1 MRVLVTGGAGYL
13 GYWLVRELA
22 ARGHEVRVFD
32 RCCFG
37 LSAVDAWEGLPGVE
51 LVTGDIRRLQ
61 EAPGLLRGV
70 DAVAH
75 LAGLAND
82 PSCALNPD
90 MARDV
95 NVESTIEL
103 ARLSAQAGV
112 SRFVFASSCA
122 VYGQG
127 VFQWID
133 EGTPPN
139 PVSDFGD
146 TKLAAEQ
153 GLLAMN
159 DTQFETVVVRNSSLY
174 GFSPRMRFDLAINL
188 MVATALK
195 QGRIVIKGGGKQWR
209 PFLHVS
215 DAARAYADL
224 LAAPSGVGG
233 EIFNLGAESQNHQVE
248 TLASLVSDTL
258 GGVTIEKA
266 RDDDDLR
273 TYRVSFDK
281 LSRALRFEPRMTIEA
296 GVREVR
302 EAIETHALDPMA
314 EIYSNASTFKRLLDT
329 PVSDGGEPV
338 AARFVPLARPVLGP
352 EEERAVAEAM
362 RSGWLASGP
371 KIAAFEKGFR
381 GLVGAPGA
389 VATSSCTA
397 ALHLSLVV
405 AGVKPGDEIIT
416 SPITWASSTNTMV
429 NMGAVPVFTDVEPDT
444 FNMSAESLRNKIT
457 GRTKAI
463 MPVHIA
469 GHPADL
475 EAIHAI
481 AAEHGIP
488 VIEDAAH
495 AMGASYHGQKIGTLS
510 PFNCFSFYATKNITT
525 MEGGMITVQDEAMVE
540 RLRFLATNGM
550 STTAWERYGRSSAAA
565 PAQVVEPG
573 FKYLMSNVHAAMGVE
588 QLKKFSRFQQA
599 RKRLAHLYTMA
610 LQELD
615 EIICPSVRED
625 IEHAWHLYIIRFRL
639 EKLKQTRD
647 ELAHEL
653 RRENIGSGIHFYGLH
668 LHPFYQQTY
677 GFRAEDLPAA
687 TLASDSILSLPL
699 CPDMTDKHVN
709 DVVLA
714 LKKVLAHARKG

>member
-1 MRVLVTGGAGYL
+1 VLVTGGAGYL

-37 LSAVDAWEGLPGVE
+37 RAAVDAWEGLSGVE
-51 LVTGDIRRLQ
+51 LVTGDIRRFQ
-61 EAPGLLRGV
+61 ESPGLLKGI

-75 LAGLAND
+75 LAALAND
-82 PSCALNPD
+82 PSCSLNPD
-90 MARDV
+90 IAHDV
-95 NVESTIEL
+95 NVESSIEL
-103 ARLSAQAGV
+103 ARLAAQAGV

-139 PVSDFGD
+139 PVSDFGE

-153 GLLAMN
+153 ALLAMN
-159 DTQFETVVVRNSSLY
+159 DEQFEVAVVRNSSLY
-174 GFSPRMRFDLAINL
+174 GYSPRMRFDLAVNL
-188 MVATALK
+188 MAATALK
-195 QGRIVIKGGGKQWR
+195 QGRIFIKGGGKQWR
-209 PFLHVS
+209 PFLHVT

-224 LAAPSGVGG
+224 LEAPPRQVAG
-233 EIFNLGAESQNHQVE
+233 EVYNLGAESQNFQIE
-248 TLASLVSDTL
+248 DLAARVGAIL
-258 GGVTIEKA
+258 GVPVEKA

-273 TYRVSFDK
+273 TYRVSFGK
-281 LSRALRFEPRMTIEA
+281 IARALSFEARVSIED

-302 EAIETHALDPMA
+302 EAIESRGLDPMA
-314 EIYSNASTFKRLLDT
+314 ELYSNAGTYKRLLDT
-329 PVSDGGEPV
+329 PVAEGGEPV

-352 EEERAVAEAM
+352 EEERAVAEAL

-381 GLVGAPGA
+381 SLVGAPGA

-397 ALHLSLVV
+397 ALHLCLVV

-429 NMGAVPVFTDVEPDT
+429 NMGAVPVFADIEPDT
-444 FNMSAESLRNKIT
+444 LNMDPESLRTKIT
-457 GRTKAI
+457 DRTKAI

-469 GHPADL
+469 GHPANMD
-475 EAIHAI
+475 AIRAT
-481 AAEHGIP
+481 AAEKGIP

-495 AMGASYHGQKIGTLS
+495 AMGASYKGVKIGTLS
-510 PFNCFSFYATKNITT
+510 PYSCFSFYATKNITT
-525 MEGGMITVQDEAMVE
+525 MEGGMITVQDEAQVE

-588 QLKKFSRFQQA
+588 QLKKFSKFQQA

-610 LQELD
+610 LGELD
-615 EIICPSVRED
+615 EIHCPGVRDD
-625 IEHAWHLYIIRFRL
+625 IEHAWHLYIIRFKLDRL
-639 EKLKQTRD
+639 TRTRD
-647 ELAHEL
+647 ELAHDL
-653 RRENIGSGIHFYGLH
+653 RRENIGTGIHFYGLH
-668 LHPFYQQTY
+668 LHPYYQERY

-687 TLASDSILSLPL
+687 THASDCILSLPL

-709 DVVLA
+709 DVVRA
-714 LKKVLAHARKG
+714 LKKVLAHARKA